1 MRNGGNGN
9 QKEDEKDNG
18 GEEDFSDDHQINY
31 Q

>member
-9 QKEDEKDNG
+9 QKEDEKDNE